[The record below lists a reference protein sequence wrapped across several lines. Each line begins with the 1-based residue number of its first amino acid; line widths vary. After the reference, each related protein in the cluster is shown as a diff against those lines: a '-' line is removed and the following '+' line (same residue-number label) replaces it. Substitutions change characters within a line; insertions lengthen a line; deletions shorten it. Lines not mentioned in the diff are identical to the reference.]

1 MMDNSLV
8 FALVLVVT
16 SALTA
21 IAALMIASALTRSH
35 RRNTAADLGNN
46 RLDAVF
52 LFNNTELVD
61 ANERGESL
69 IRSLSGAENEAEAEE
84 NPWQRLSRFLGSA
97 FPDMNAQLAALADEG
112 QINLEAVDDSGF
124 KLRAEWLDGTARLT
138 LCDTHAEEGSVILDR
153 LSFRAMEDELAMLRA
168 TTEQSPILNWR
179 ENAQGQIVWANGAY
193 MRLLGEIH
201 EGEVVS
207 WPLPRLFPLG
217 EPTTGQRVGLPC
229 GPNGHERWFDLTRSA
244 DDKGNLVFALP
255 ADDAYRAEKTKSE
268 FIQTLTKTFAT
279 LPIGLAVFDRARRL
293 QLFNPALT
301 DLTGLEP
308 EFLLSR
314 PGIEGFL
321 NRMRNK
327 RVLPEPRDYESWSRR
342 LIEIEKGAAQAE
354 FEETWTLPSGQ
365 TYRVS
370 ASPHPDGALAF
381 LIEDIS
387 SETHMAH
394 NFRAELETGQTALD
408 MLESAIAVF
417 SADGQ
422 LVMTNAAFDETWA
435 FEGDETLAGVTLA
448 EAIANWREVSTDHA
462 IWDAIEALESGTAVE
477 GPMPLDDGECFTVTG
492 SRAANGTLMVQFE
505 PGTETGMEAGAETE
519 VETGMEDD
527 DFPLDEAETAPHRTP
542 RLAEMPSLRRSVSGR
557 NMQVI
562 RASA

>member
-8 FALVLVVT
+8 FALVLVAT

-21 IAALMIASALTRSH
+21 IAALMIASALTRGT
-35 RRNTAADLGNN
+35 RQNPAADLGNN

-61 ANERGESL
+61 ANDRGEAL
-69 IRSLSGAENEAEAEE
+69 IRSISGSAPDDVESDDAA
-84 NPWQRLSRFLGSA
+84 WQKLSRFLAGA
-97 FPDMNAQLAALADEG
+97 FPDLAADLARLAQAG
-112 QINLEAVDDSGF
+112 QISLTAVDGSG
-124 KLRAEWLDGTARLT
+124 LRLLAEWLDGTARLT
-138 LCDTHAEEGSVILDR
+138 LCDTSAEEGSVILDR
-153 LSFRAMEDELAMLRA
+153 LSFRAMEDELAMLRT

-179 ENAQGQIVWANGAY
+179 ENLQGQIVWANGAY
-193 MRLLGEIH
+193 MRLLSEAH
-201 EGEVVS
+201 EGEVVG

-217 EPTTGQRVGLPC
+217 EPAVAQRVGLPC
-229 GPNGHERWFDLTRSA
+229 GPNGQEHWFDLTRTA
-244 DDKGNLVFALP
+244 DEKGHLVFALP
-255 ADDAYRAEKTKSE
+255 ADDAYRAEKTKGE

-327 RVLPEPRDYESWSRR
+327 RVLPEPRDYESWAKR
-342 LIEIEKGAAQAE
+342 LTEIEKGATQSD
-354 FEETWTLPSGQ
+354 FEETWSLPSGQ

-370 ASPHPDGALAF
+370 VSPHPDGALAF
-381 LIEDIS
+381 LIEDIT

-394 NFRAELETGQTALD
+394 NFRSELETGQTALD
-408 MLESAIAVF
+408 MLESGIAVF
-417 SADGQ
+417 SQDGQ
-422 LVMTNAAFDETWA
+422 LIMTNAAFDDIWA
-435 FEGDETLAGVTLA
+435 FEGDATLAGVSLS
-448 EAIANWREVSTDHA
+448 EAITNWRDVSTDA
-462 IWDAIEALESGTAVE
+462 ALWDAIEALAAPDSAAGALE
-477 GPMPLDDGECFTVTG
+477 GVMELGDGERFAVLA

-505 PGTETGMEAGAETE
+505 SLHI
-519 VETGMEDD
+519 EDAV
-527 DFPLDEAETAPHRTP
+527 PVRPQQQDEGLESPT
-542 RLAEMPSLRRSVSGR
+542 LRRSVSGR
-557 NMQVI
+557 GAQVL